1 MSNIKKVSVNLGKQ
15 SYPIFIGSN
24 IVNEQIKK
32 IFKRKKLNKIIL
44 VTDSNVEKEHG
55 SRVYSILKKNTQ
67 SLFKIVLPHGE
78 KTKSFNIL
86 ERLLE
91 KILSFKINRDTFFVS
106 VGGGVIGDIGGF
118 ASSILLRGVT
128 LIHVPTSLL
137 AQVDS
142 AIGGKTG
149 INSKYGKNLIGTFK
163 QPKAVII
170 SIDFLKTLPQ
180 REMISGYA
188 EILKYSMISNK
199 EFFLWLNKN
208 GGFVLKLKSEALIYA
223 IKKSCEI
230 KSKIVSRD
238 EKELGVREFLNFGH
252 TFGHAIE
259 ASTNYSKKINHGEA
273 IFIGMVIAIKFS
285 IYLNICNK
293 NILDKFVC
301 HLENLGICYKLTD
314 FKIRMKT
321 KEFLNYLK
329 FDKKIK
335 GNKLKFILLQ
345 DIGKPISYILEN
357 EQILINFLD
366 QELNY

>member
-1 MSNIKKVSVNLGKQ
+1 MRGVNLIQ
-15 SYPIFIGSN
+15 
-24 IVNEQIKK
+24 
-32 IFKRKKLNKIIL
+32 
-44 VTDSNVEKEHG
+44 
-55 SRVYSILKKNTQ
+55 
-67 SLFKIVLPHGE
+67 
-78 KTKSFNIL
+78 
-86 ERLLE
+86 
-91 KILSFKINRDTFFVS
+91 
-106 VGGGVIGDIGGF
+106 
-118 ASSILLRGVT
+118 
-128 LIHVPTSLL
+128 VPTSLL

-170 SIDFLKTLPQ
+170 SIDFLKTLPK
-180 REMISGYA
+180 RELIAGYA

-199 EFFLWLNKN
+199 KFFLWLNEN
-208 GGFVLKLKSEALIYA
+208 GKLLLKLKSEELIYA

-230 KSKIVSRD
+230 KSKIVSED

-273 IFIGMVIAIKFS
+273 IFIGMVIALKFS
-285 IYLNICNK
+285 IYLNLCNK
-293 NILDKFVC
+293 NILDKFTF
-301 HLENLGICYKLTD
+301 HLENLGICYKLVD
-314 FKIRMKT
+314 FKIRMTT
-321 KEFLNYLK
+321 KQFLNFLR

-345 DIGKPISYILEN
+345 DIGKPVSYILKN

-366 QELNY
+366 AELNY